1 VEKEERI
8 NEKEQEQGD
17 EIDREQAIALPNREA
32 MTIIAP
38 PLLGGVVKAS
48 PGAAGS
54 DQPITADPQA
64 PTDPISIDDPI
75 KPI

>member
-1 VEKEERI
+1 VEKEQRI
-8 NEKEQEQGD
+8 EEEEQEQGD

-38 PLLGGVVKAS
+38 PLIAGIAKGAGGGQDVTPV
-48 PGAAGS
+48 
-54 DQPITADPQA
+54 QDPQS
-64 PTDPISIDDPI
+64 PTDPISIDDP